1 VPRESESEKKFA
13 DFKIYDGAE
22 TPYSTFNFH
31 YTAEQFDQLHDLVEF
46 NVRLGI
52 EEIERQIE
60 AGVERKK
67 KLRPQQQRVD
77 LRAAPNAKEN
87 STRGESARSPTTAV
101 YCNAIKVGKLKCCA
115 KGIRH

>member
-1 VPRESESEKKFA
+1 MPRESESEKKFA

-22 TPYSTFNFH
+22 NPYSTFNFH

-52 EEIERQIE
+52 EEIKRQIE

-67 KLRPQQQRVD
+67 KLRPEHQRVD

-87 STRGESARSPTTAV
+87 RTGGESATSPNNV
-101 YCNAIKVGKLKCCA
+101 YCNSINVGKLKCYA
-115 KGIRH
+115 KAMRH